1 MKAMDPDENEIY
13 KFLGIQQADGIQT
26 KTMFK
31 RVKEEVWKRVKM
43 IANTELSD
51 ANLIKAINKKVIAV
65 AAYAMNICRFNFREL
80 KELNQMNKR
89 ELRGKDM
96 LGKQASD
103 ERLYLKRKKG
113 RRGLKLLR
121 NTYKETRLPVACYM
135 AKLTNQ

>member
-1 MKAMDPDENEIY
+1 
-13 KFLGIQQADGIQT
+13 
-26 KTMFK
+26 
-31 RVKEEVWKRVKM
+31 M
-43 IANTELSD
+43 IANTELSN

-80 KELNQMNKR
+80 KELNQINKR

-121 NTYKETRLPVACYM
+121 NTYKETGLRVACYM